1 MQAAGDHLAITIVG
15 EASLGGT
22 LRTAAADTDL
32 HLDITTTTPGDV
44 VTDRADADWV
54 LLDQRRMP
62 DQWQSVLTDI
72 NDTHPDQVVGLLID
86 DKFEATL
93 SAAIRHGADDCIP
106 RHLCEQSPGAVL
118 ERIAQRS
125 ESDPREDGSQAG
137 GGDDADGERDRF
149 DLITQNVAEV
159 IYIANEDFSA
169 VEYVNPAYERIW
181 GRSVA
186 ELYEDATA
194 FIEGIHPADREAFV
208 DDFEAMQRE
217 INAGTAED
225 SYEFEFRV
233 QQPEGDVRW
242 VLANGYPVE
251 VDGGEN
257 RYVGIVEDV
266 TEQRELER
274 TYRDFFESVS
284 DGLVVHDPESGDI
297 IDVNERY
304 CEITGYDRDELVGAN
319 IELITAEGE
328 TDSLARAQEKIAA
341 ARTDGPQLF
350 EFDAV
355 RKNGEFWVGEV
366 NLKAVTLRGEE
377 QILASVRDVTVR
389 RRRERAIR
397 TLQRGT
403 ERMQTADSAAAI
415 ADIAVETAADA
426 LSVPAVG
433 CWFHDAATATL
444 EPVTATDALTE
455 RDLLVPLAED
465 CEEYDLFTAGDVTT
479 YSPQAAHWD
488 GQLASATVLP
498 LGQHGL
504 ITAGQFEDRAYGEIM
519 LDVART
525 LADHA
530 VTALDR
536 IAREKDLRENER
548 RLEAIIDR
556 IDDAIFLAPVSELDE
571 GQPAPDFV
579 SSGYADLFGKPL
591 AEIQETYEQG
601 FFDTLHPQDES
612 QYREFLEGI
621 IAAVDAGEAKDR
633 YTTEYRI
640 KRLDAGERWVKSDF
654 YPKPWEDD
662 IPRILIVSRDIT
674 DRKTRERTLESFQD
688 ATGELTTAETVAEA
702 AAVAVEAAADVFD
715 IPATAVYQYDD
726 TAGDLQPIASG
737 PAMPATETL
746 TALTATHSQVWEPFV
761 DGQMATVQAART
773 APLALEAGDS
783 VLLVPLGNNGLLAI
797 WGTPGELD
805 TEAAN
810 ILAASLEAALNRLRG
825 ERRLES
831 SRQELR
837 EQTERAERLEAITSV
852 TQRVESAIT
861 SQSSRSGM
869 YDAVTAELVD
879 VAPFTGAWVAAAEVG
894 TDQLTPRGVAGLDR
908 DHAEQALAATGDDH
922 TDPHPALVAW
932 DAERPQV
939 EGDLLGSGRQRPWR
953 QRLLRAGAGSVC
965 AVPLAHSGITYGVLV
980 VVAEEPDAFGERAV
994 EVLAQLG
1001 HSIGYANSAIDRKRA
1016 LESDDTLELEFG
1028 GSGLES
1034 PFARL
1039 AREADCQVQH
1049 ERTIRR
1055 QDGCLSV
1062 YYTVRDGV
1070 PAELESVAS
1079 SVLSGDIEVV
1089 SQGDDQAVI
1098 ERRGSTWI
1106 GSVVSEYGGVL
1117 RRGQATVDDV
1127 ELVIELPHEVD
1138 TRTVIEQLTDTY
1150 PALTLRAQRHHRE
1163 TAPEPGALVG
1173 RLQDTLTQRQLEAL
1187 ETAQAMGYFEW
1198 PRESSGEAVAER
1210 LDITQPTV
1218 NKHIRLGER
1227 KVFDLIFGQADQ
1239 PPE

>member
-1 MQAAGDHLAITIVG
+1 M
-15 EASLGGT
+15 
-22 LRTAAADTDL
+22 
-32 HLDITTTTPGDV
+32 
-44 VTDRADADWV
+44 
-54 LLDQRRMP
+54 
-62 DQWQSVLTDI
+62 
-72 NDTHPDQVVGLLID
+72 LID
-86 DKFEATL
+86 DEFEATL
-93 SAAIRHGADDCIP
+93 STAIRHGADDCIP
-106 RHLCEQSPGAVL
+106 RSLCEQSPAAVL
-118 ERIAQRS
+118 QRVGRR
-125 ESDPREDGSQAG
+125 PQINARENGSHDSG
-137 GGDDADGERDRF
+137 ENDAEGQRNRF
-149 DLITQNVAEV
+149 DLITENVAEV

-169 VEYVNPAYERIW
+169 VEYVNSAYERIW
-181 GRSVA
+181 GRPVA

-194 FIEGIHPADREAFV
+194 FIEGIHDADRDGFV
-208 DDFEAMQRE
+208 DDFEAMRRD
-217 INAGTAED
+217 IKAGTAKD

-233 QQPEGDVRW
+233 VHPDGEVRW

-251 VDGGEN
+251 VDGGED
-257 RYVGIVEDV
+257 RYVGLVEDV

-284 DGLVVHDPESGDI
+284 DGLVVHDPESGEI

-304 CEITGYDRDELVGAN
+304 CEITGYNRDELVGAN
-319 IELITAEGE
+319 IELITGGAE
-328 TDSLARAQEKIAA
+328 TDSLAKAQEKIAA

-366 NLKAVTLRGEE
+366 NLKAITIRGEE
-377 QILASVRDVTVR
+377 QVLASVRDVTAR
-389 RRRERAIR
+389 RRRERAIQ

-403 ERMQTADSAAAI
+403 ERMQTAESAVAVAE
-415 ADIAVETAADA
+415 IAVETAADA
-426 LSVPAVG
+426 FSVPAVG
-433 CWFHDAATATL
+433 CWFHDAETNTL
-444 EPVTATDALTE
+444 EPVTATDALAE
-455 RDLLVPLAED
+455 RELLVPLGE
-465 CEEYDLFTAGDVTT
+465 EGQEYDLFTAGDVTT
-479 YSPQAAHWD
+479 YSPQAGHWN
-488 GQLASATVLP
+488 GQLESATVLP
-498 LGQHGL
+498 LGLHGL
-504 ITAGQFEDRAYGEIM
+504 LLAGQFEDRAYGDMM

-525 LADHA
+525 LADHT

-536 IAREKDLRENER
+536 IAREADLRENER

-601 FFDTLHPQDES
+601 FFDTLHPQDQA
-612 QYREFLEGI
+612 QYREFLEEI

-640 KRLDAGERWVKSDF
+640 QRLDSGQRWVKSDF
-654 YPKPWEDD
+654 YPTAWEDD

-688 ATGELTTAETVAEA
+688 ATAELTTAETVAEA
-702 AAVAVEAAADVFD
+702 GAVAVEAAADVFD
-715 IPATAVYQYDD
+715 IPATAIYQYDE
-726 TAGDLQPIASG
+726 TAGDLQPIATG
-737 PAMPATETL
+737 PALPAAETL
-746 TALTATHSQVWEPFV
+746 TALTASHSQAWEPFV
-761 DGQMATVQAART
+761 DGKMATVEAART
-773 APLALEAGDS
+773 TPLALEAGET
-783 VLLVPLGNNGLLAI
+783 VLIVPLGNNGLLAI
-797 WGTPGELD
+797 WGSRGEFD
-805 TEAAN
+805 TEAAS

-825 ERRLES
+825 ERQLES

-837 EQTERAERLEAITSV
+837 EQTERAERLAAITNV

-861 SQSSRSGM
+861 SHSSRSGM
-869 YDAVTAELVD
+869 YDAVAAELVD
-879 VAPFTGAWVAAAEVG
+879 VPPFTGAWVAAAEVG
-894 TDQLTPRGVAGLDR
+894 TDQLTPRAVAGLER
-908 DHAEQALAATGDDH
+908 DHVEQALAGTSDGRA
-922 TDPHPALVAW
+922 DPHPAMAAWQAAQAQVA
-932 DAERPQV
+932 E
-939 EGDLLGSGRQRPWR
+939 DLLGSGQQQPWQ

-980 VVAEEPDAFGERAV
+980 VVAAEPDAFGERAV
-994 EVLAQLG
+994 EVLTQLG
-1001 HSIGYANSAIDRKRA
+1001 QSIGYANSAIDRKRA
-1016 LESDDTLELEFG
+1016 LESDDTLELEFH
-1028 GSGLES
+1028 GSGLEA

-1039 AREADCQVQH
+1039 AREADCQVRH

-1055 QDGCLSV
+1055 QDDSLSV
-1062 YYTVRDGV
+1062 YYTVYDGV
-1070 PAELESVAS
+1070 PADIESIAS
-1079 SVLSGDIEVV
+1079 AALGGDIEVV
-1089 SQGDDQAVI
+1089 SEGEDQTVI

-1138 TRTVIEQLTDTY
+1138 TRTVIEQLTDAY

-1163 TAPEPGALVG
+1163 TAPEPGEVLG
-1173 RLQDTLTQRQLEAL
+1173 RLQGSLTDRQLEAL
-1187 ETAQAMGYFEW
+1187 ETAQTMGYFEW

-1227 KVFDLIFGQADQ
+1227 KVFDLLFGQADQ
-1239 PPE
+1239 PRE